1 VLALTE
7 GNRNA
12 IIGGVVGPGAF
23 FIIVVVV
30 ILCCCRDAGGGNGNK
45 ARRYITLPWDHIP
58 PPKPVDE
65 KIVVFPEASPEDLRE
80 RERER
85 EYERERERERV
96 KPMAYYELEEMENAQ
111 NKLPLPFFTE
121 KEVNTGL
128 NASGRPMKISARR
141 TPDLIVDFI
150 PDEPP
155 GDNNSNN
162 KEGQNSRKM

>member
-1 VLALTE
+1 M
-7 GNRNA
+7 
-12 IIGGVVGPGAF
+12 
-23 FIIVVVV
+23 
-30 ILCCCRDAGGGNGNK
+30 
-45 ARRYITLPWDHIP
+45 
-58 PPKPVDE
+58 
-65 KIVVFPEASPEDLRE
+65 FPEASQVDLRE

-85 EYERERERERV
+85 ERDRERERERV

-150 PDEPP
+150 PDEPL
-155 GDNNSNN
+155 GDNDNININN
-162 KEGQNSRKM
+162 NNMIDPNSRKM

>member
-1 VLALTE
+1 V
-7 GNRNA
+7 
-12 IIGGVVGPGAF
+12 
-23 FIIVVVV
+23 
-30 ILCCCRDAGGGNGNK
+30 CCCRRPTDAAGNK
-45 ARRYITLPWDHIP
+45 GRRYIVLPWDHIP

-65 KIVVFPEASPEDLRE
+65 KIVVFPEASQVDLRE

-85 EYERERERERV
+85 ERDRERERERV

-150 PDEPP
+150 PDEPL
-155 GDNNSNN
+155 GDNDNININN
-162 KEGQNSRKM
+162 NNMIDPNSRKM